1 MGKADVPEPRTNY
14 ELCTASDCRIGTVG
28 GMNGLRLFRDGGP
41 QRALLRRNGWFAGL
55 YWTIRPADGIR
66 ATTFLEP
73 ASPMKMFLLKMF
85 TWWNGQTFG
94 TQLWTWRFGELVGK
108 DEQGNSYYRTKG
120 GKIDPVLGF
129 ERRWV
134 IYNGYAE
141 ATRVPPSWHGW
152 LHHTVDVPPTE
163 EAYAPREWEKPHLPN
178 LTGTPLA
185 YRPSGSTLASGR
197 RPKATGDYQPWTPGN

>member
-1 MGKADVPEPRTNY
+1 MFPRARSYRARQENARPEPR
-14 ELCTASDCRIGTVG
+14 A
-28 GMNGLRLFRDGGP
+28 MNGPIPRLCG
-41 QRALLRRNGWFAGL
+41 
-55 YWTIRPADGIR
+55 
-66 ATTFLEP
+66 
-73 ASPMKMFLLKMF
+73 ASRLVRILQPKAPVHRTELDNSPRQWHQSRERFSNRLGPMKLFLLKLF

-94 TQLWTWRFGELVGK
+94 TQLWTWRFGELVGE
-108 DEQGNSYYRTKG
+108 DEQGNRYFRTKG
-120 GKIDPVLGF
+120 RKIDPSLGF

-152 LHHTVDVPPTE
+152 LHHTVDVAPTE
-163 EAYAPREWEKPHLPN
+163 ETYTPREWEKPHQPN
-178 LTGTPLA
+178 LTGTPAA